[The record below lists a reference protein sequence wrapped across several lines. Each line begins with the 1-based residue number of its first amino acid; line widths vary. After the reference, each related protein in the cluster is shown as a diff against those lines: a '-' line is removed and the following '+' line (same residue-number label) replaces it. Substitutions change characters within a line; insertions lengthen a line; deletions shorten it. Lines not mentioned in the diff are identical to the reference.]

1 MKKQK
6 SISIRNFIKNREG
19 VFVIAEVGHNHQ
31 GSLEKCKALFLA
43 AAEAGANAVKL
54 QKRNNKTLYT
64 KALYNEPYNS
74 ENSYAP
80 IYGEHRQALEFNKE
94 QYLELIEFAKEI
106 GIIFFAT
113 AFDFES
119 LDFLAELDMPA
130 FKIASG
136 DLLNTPLQARIAKL
150 GKPVLLSTGGGN
162 FEDIKRAI
170 DNIWQYNNDII
181 LFHCTA
187 SYPANVEDMN
197 LNVIPELIK
206 MFPNL
211 VIGLS
216 DHENGID
223 AASVGYMLG
232 ARVFEKHFTLNRSW
246 KGTDQSFSLEPE
258 GLRKMIRNLNR
269 IPILLGSADKQLLES
284 EKRPL
289 KKMAKSLVAIKDLPA
304 GHNIQESDIA
314 IKSPGGGLPPYEID
328 NLIGKTLKEGISE
341 DDNILFENLR

>member
-1 MKKQK
+1 MKSFLENAKVQK
-6 SISIRNFIKNREG
+6 DT
-19 VFVIAEVGHNHQ
+19 VYVIAEIGHNHQ
-31 GSLEKCKALFLA
+31 GNLDTCKAMFLA
-43 AAEAGANAVKL
+43 AKEAGANAVKL

-64 KALYNEPYNS
+64 KKLYTEPYNS

-80 IYGEHRQALEFNKE
+80 IYGEHREFLEFNKS
-94 QYLELIEFAKEI
+94 QYQELISYANEI
-106 GIIFFAT
+106 NITFFAT

-119 LDFLAELDMPA
+119 LDFLIDLDMPA

-136 DLLNTPLQARIAKL
+136 DLLNTPLQKRIAQQN
-150 GKPVLLSTGGGN
+150 KPVLLSTGGGT
-162 FEDIKRAI
+162 FTDIKRAV
-170 DNIWQYNNDII
+170 DNILQYNKDLV

-206 MFPNL
+206 LFPEIT
-211 VIGLS
+211 IGLS

-258 GLRKMIRNLNR
+258 GLRKLIRNLNR
-269 IPILLGSADKQLLES
+269 IPVLLGSSDKQLLES

-289 KKMAKSLVAIKDLPA
+289 KKMAKSLVAKYDLKE
-304 GHNIQESDIA
+304 GHVITENDIA
-314 IKSPGGGLPPYEID
+314 IKSPGGGLPPYEIE
-328 NLIGKTLKEGISE
+328 NIIGKKLISDLNE
-341 DDNILFENLR
+341 DDNFTFEILK

>member
-1 MKKQK
+1 MKEIIESLK
-6 SISIRNFIKNREG
+6 KNPQS
-19 VFVIAEVGHNHQ
+19 VFVIAEIGHNHQ
-31 GSLEKCKALFLA
+31 GKLDTCKAMFLA
-43 AAEAGANAVKL
+43 AKEAGAHAVKL

-64 KALYNEPYNS
+64 KALYNESYNS

-80 IYGEHRQALEFNKE
+80 IYGEHREALEFSRE
-94 QYLELIEFAKEI
+94 QYAVLIAYAKQI

-119 LDFLAELDMPA
+119 LDFLVDLDMPA
-130 FKIASG
+130 YKIASG

-150 GKPVLLSTGGGN
+150 GKPVLLSTGGGT
-162 FEDIKRAI
+162 FKDIKRAV
-170 DNIWQYNNDII
+170 DNILKYNDQLIV
-181 LFHCTA
+181 FHCTA

-197 LNVIPELIK
+197 LLVIPELK
-206 MFPNL
+206 KLFPDL
-211 VIGLS
+211 IIGLS

-258 GLRKMIRNLNR
+258 GLRKLIRNLNR
-269 IPILLGSADKQLLES
+269 IPVLLGSSDKQLLES

-289 KKMAKSLVAIKDLPA
+289 KKMAKTLVAKTDLSVGQILTEA
-304 GHNIQESDIA
+304 DIA
-314 IKSPGGGLPPYEID
+314 IKSPGGGLPPYELD
-328 NLIGKTLKEGISE
+328 NLIGKVLIKELKE
-341 DDNILFENLR
+341 DDHILFEDVK

>member
-1 MKKQK
+1 M
-6 SISIRNFIKNREG
+6 ISFLEKIKTNKEA
-19 VFVIAEVGHNHQ
+19 VYVIAEIGHNHQ
-31 GSLEKCKALFLA
+31 GDIEICKSMFLA
-43 AAEAGANAVKL
+43 AKESGANAVKL

-64 KALYNEPYNS
+64 KMLYNEPYNS

-80 IYGEHRQALEFNKE
+80 IYGEHREFLEFNKT
-94 QYLELIEFAKEI
+94 QYEDLISYAKDI
-106 GIIFFAT
+106 NITFFAT

-119 LDFLAELDMPA
+119 LDILIDLDMPA

-136 DLLNTPLQARIAKL
+136 DLLNIPLQKRIAQQK
-150 GKPVLLSTGGGN
+150 KPVLLSTGGGT
-162 FEDIKRAI
+162 FVDIKRAV
-170 DNIWQYNNDII
+170 DNILKYNQNLV

-197 LNVIPELIK
+197 LNVIPELVK
-206 MFPNL
+206 LFPN
-211 VIGLS
+211 VIIGLS

-269 IPILLGSADKQLLES
+269 IPVLLGSAEKQLLES
-284 EKRPL
+284 EKKPL
-289 KKMAKSLVAIKDLPA
+289 KKMAKSLVAKYDLKS
-304 GHNIQESDIA
+304 GHKIDENDIA
-314 IKSPGGGLPPYEID
+314 IKSPGGGLPPYEIY
-328 NLIGKTLKEGISE
+328 NLIGKTLSIDLNE
-341 DDNILFENLR
+341 DENFSYDKIK

>member
-1 MKKQK
+1 MKNTLQILRNDPN
-6 SISIRNFIKNREG
+6 SI
-19 VFVIAEVGHNHQ
+19 FVIAEIGHNHQ
-31 GSLEKCKALFLA
+31 GDIDKCKQMFVA
-43 AAEAGANAVKL
+43 AKEAGANAVKL

-80 IYGEHRQALEFNKE
+80 IYGEHREALEFNKE
-94 QYLELIEFAKEI
+94 QYQELIKFSKEI
-106 GIIFFAT
+106 GITFFAT

-119 LDFLAELDMPA
+119 LDFLQSLDMPA

-136 DLLNTPLQARIAKL
+136 DLLNIPLQRKIAKI
-150 GKPVLLSTGGGN
+150 GKPVLLSTGGGT
-162 FEDIKRAI
+162 FVDIKRAV
-170 DNIWQYNNDII
+170 DNILQYNKELI

-211 VIGLS
+211 IIGLS

-223 AASVGYMLG
+223 AASIGYMLG

-258 GLRKMIRNLNR
+258 GLRKLIRNLNR
-269 IPILLGSADKQLLES
+269 IPVLLGSSDKQLLES
-284 EKRPL
+284 EKKPL
-289 KKMAKSLVAIKDLPA
+289 KKMAKTLVANKYLPI
-304 GHNIQESDIA
+304 GHIITENDIS
-314 IKSPGGGLPPYEID
+314 IKSPGGGLPPYEFD
-328 NLIGKTLKEGISE
+328 NIIGKKLLKNLEE
-341 DDNILFENLR
+341 DDFILFTDLH

>member
-1 MKKQK
+1 MDFLEKLKADDN
-6 SISIRNFIKNREG
+6 S
-19 VFVIAEVGHNHQ
+19 VFVIAEIGHNHQ
-31 GSLEKCKALFLA
+31 GNLDICKSMFVA
-43 AAEAGANAVKL
+43 AREAGANAVKL

-80 IYGEHRQALEFNKE
+80 IYGEHREALEFNSE
-94 QYLELIEFAKEI
+94 QYSELIRFAKEI
-106 GIIFFAT
+106 DIIFFAT

-119 LDFLAELDMPA
+119 LDFLIQLDMPA
-130 FKIASG
+130 YKIASG
-136 DLLNTPLQARIAKL
+136 DLLNIPLQRRIAQL
-150 GKPVLLSTGGGN
+150 GKPVLLSTGGGT
-162 FEDIKRAI
+162 FTDIKRAVSAI
-170 DNIWQYNNDII
+170 LEYTDDLV

-197 LNVIPELIK
+197 LLVIPELK
-206 MFPNL
+206 KLFPNII
-211 VIGLS
+211 IGLS

-258 GLRKMIRNLNR
+258 GLRKLIRNLNR
-269 IPILLGSADKQLLES
+269 IPILLGSSDKQLLES

-289 KKMAKSLVAIKDLPA
+289 KKMAKTIVAKNDLPA
-304 GHNIQESDIA
+304 GHTLTESDIA
-314 IKSPGGGLPPYEID
+314 LKSPGGGLPPYELE
-328 NLIGKTLKEGISE
+328 NVIGKTLIQKLAE
-341 DDNILFENLR
+341 DDHILFENLS

>member
-1 MKKQK
+1 MND
-6 SISIRNFIKNREG
+6 ILENLRKNPHS
-19 VFVIAEVGHNHQ
+19 VFVIAEIGHNHQ
-31 GSLEKCKALFLA
+31 GKLDTCKAMFLA
-43 AAEAGANAVKL
+43 AKEAGANAVKL

-80 IYGEHRQALEFNKE
+80 IYGEHREALEFKKE
-94 QYLELIEFAKEI
+94 QYAELIRYAKEI

-119 LDFLAELDMPA
+119 LDFLVDLDMPA
-130 FKIASG
+130 YKIASG
-136 DLLNTPLQARIAKL
+136 DLLNIPLQRRIAAL
-150 GKPVLLSTGGGN
+150 GKPVLLSTGGGT
-162 FEDIKRAI
+162 FTDIKRAV
-170 DNIWQYNNDII
+170 DNIRQYTDQLIV
-181 LFHCTA
+181 FHCTA

-197 LNVIPELIK
+197 LLVIPELK
-206 MFPNL
+206 KLFPD
-211 VIGLS
+211 VIIGLS

-258 GLRKMIRNLNR
+258 GLRKLIRNLNR
-269 IPILLGSADKQLLES
+269 IPVLLGSSDKQLLES

-289 KKMAKSLVAIKDLPA
+289 KKMAKTLVAKTDLSA
-304 GHNIQESDIA
+304 GQILTEADIA
-314 IKSPGGGLPPYEID
+314 IKSPGGGLPPYELD
-328 NLIGKTLKEGISE
+328 NLIGKVLIKKLKE
-341 DDNILFENLR
+341 DDHILFEDVK